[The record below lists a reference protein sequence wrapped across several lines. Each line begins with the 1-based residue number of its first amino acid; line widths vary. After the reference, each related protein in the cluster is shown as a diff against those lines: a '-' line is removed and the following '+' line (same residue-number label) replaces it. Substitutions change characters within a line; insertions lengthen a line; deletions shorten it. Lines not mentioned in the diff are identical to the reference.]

1 MLTVTVVIPA
11 YNAERTLG
19 KVLDA
24 LSAQTQPVDEVIVV
38 DDGSTDGTAEIAVRH
53 GAVAVHTDGSGFAG
67 AARNRG
73 WEAASGDVVVFLDS
87 DAIPGDGWG
96 AGLRRALAEFP
107 GAIVG
112 CARTFRGK
120 TPWGWV
126 AHLQSET
133 PYLPRGGPRT
143 VAFVSSYCM
152 AVPRAAPLRWDPS
165 YGGEDGIFCADAIG
179 AGMELV
185 FDPRYQAFH
194 DHDRSTFAALRGQ
207 QRRLAYGLARIGP
220 VQREG
225 LHKRV
230 LSRLPVHYFAL
241 VRLLPIYRRIRRSPE
256 LRDPFSATCPASSRP
271 NGRSGRALRYA
282 SDVRRSA
289 ARLPE
294 ASADGPERTA
304 RPERRH
310 GRPRRKGSGSAR
322 LRDDAA
328 HRPRDLGPPPDRDE
342 ALRVLRRAVD
352 LGVDFIDTADA
363 YGPDV
368 RAPRRRGAPPVSG
381 RPRRYEGRPAPAWAG
396 RWSKDGRPEHLKAA
410 CEEVSGV

>member
-1 MLTVTVVIPA
+1 MRSSGAPA
-11 YNAERTLG
+11 
-19 KVLDA
+19 
-24 LSAQTQPVDEVIVV
+24 P
-38 DDGSTDGTAEIAVRH
+38 
-53 GAVAVHTDGSGFAG
+53 
-67 AARNRG
+67 
-73 WEAASGDVVVFLDS
+73 
-87 DAIPGDGWG
+87 
-96 AGLRRALAEFP
+96 
-107 GAIVG
+107 
-112 CARTFRGK
+112 FRGK

-241 VRLLPIYRRIRRSPE
+241 VRLLPIYRRIRRSHE
-256 LRDPFSATCPASSRP
+256 LRDPFSATCPASWRP
-271 NGRSGRALRYA
+271 NGHSGQARCATP

-304 RPERRH
+304 RPQERRH

-328 HRPRDLGPPPDRDE
+328 HRPRDRGPPPDRDE

-363 YGPDV
+363 YGPEGCELLVAEALHPYQDV
-368 RAPRRRGAPPVSG
+368 LVATKGGLRRHGP
-381 RPRRYEGRPAPAWAG
+381 G

-410 CEEVSGV
+410 CEQVSGV